1 MTKKT
6 SFLLAI
12 LFLGFLFFPLIS
24 SAREYKAM
32 IKGTEYTIT
41 YDGLVP
47 CGKGVKVNG
56 VPFEDE
62 FDTDRDVCP
71 IRQTCEMPCQFC
83 HLFVM
88 LQGIL
93 GYVLAIVFLIST
105 FLFAVAGLMILT
117 ASGNPQTI
125 QNAKKIFTSAA
136 IGLVIIFSA
145 WIITNTIFIFLNV
158 ADWQGWNLRTGWFK
172 INCPVAIEIRQRPP
186 LPTPSPTPSPSS
198 PSCLNLGYPGCRFE
212 LMGPCPSDY
221 PNSNPVTGGVCCC
234 PPSCLNLGYP
244 GCRFE
249 LMGPCPSDYPNS
261 NPVTGGV
268 CCCPPTP

>member
-234 PPSCLNLGYP
+234 PP
-244 GCRFE
+244 
-249 LMGPCPSDYPNS
+249 
-261 NPVTGGV
+261 
-268 CCCPPTP
+268 TP